1 MENNSSQS
9 LWQIIGEQLS
19 VKVIV
24 GLVVFVLTV
33 LVLFGGYAVNK
44 GKDIDFMGFKVFS
57 KQEKSRTDDTV
68 LKEVKDKLA
77 HCTLQS
83 EELQTKVLALKEDNI
98 ELLAELRQNEDLF
111 LSKILL
117 LESEMKHW
125 DGSINTYI
133 KIEEKKRVFF
143 LLQGLLRR
151 IGYYDG
157 PMDGDALR
165 TSQALIEYKKNRGLE
180 PKYWAYVTHQ
190 TIILMVRDYAE
201 ILFQESRG

>member
-1 MENNSSQS
+1 MANNSSQS
-9 LWQIIGEQLS
+9 PWQIIAGQLS

-24 GLVVFVLTV
+24 GLALFVITV

-57 KQEKSRTDDTV
+57 KQEKSGTDEAV
-68 LKEVKDKLA
+68 LKEVEDKLA
-77 HCTLQS
+77 FCTLQF
-83 EELQTKVLALKEDNI
+83 EELQTKMLDLKEDNAK
-98 ELLAELRQNEDLF
+98 LQAESNQNEDLF

-125 DGSINTYI
+125 DGSINTHI
-133 KIEEKKRVFF
+133 KIEEKKKIFF

-151 IGYYDG
+151 IGYYEG

-165 TSQALIEYKKNRGLE
+165 TSQALIMYKKNRGLE

-190 TIILMVRDYAE
+190 TISLMVRDYAD

>member
-57 KQEKSRTDDTV
+57 KQEKSRTDDAV

-83 EELQTKVLALKEDNI
+83 EELQTKVLALKGDNI

-133 KIEEKKRVFF
+133 KVEEKKKVFF

-165 TSQALIEYKKNRGLE
+165 TSRALIQYKKNRGLE

-201 ILFQESRG
+201 TLFQESRG